1 MPICRIR
8 QWTGDTMFWYRIGR
22 APFLGA
28 PGQAY
33 VFIYGM
39 LTLAF
44 LVLMLL
50 RGHTFHMCGLGG
62 AQRLQ
67 QDMLHK

>member
-1 MPICRIR
+1 MY
-8 QWTGDTMFWYRIGR
+8 WYRTGAPP
-22 APFLGA
+22 APFTAAGR
-28 PGQAY
+28 AY

-44 LVLMLL
+44 LVLMMF
-50 RGHTFHMCGLGG
+50 RGHNFHICGLGG

-67 QDMLHK
+67 QKMLHK

>member
-1 MPICRIR
+1 
-8 QWTGDTMFWYRIGR
+8 MFWYRIGR

-50 RGHTFHMCGLGG
+50 RGHTFHLCGLGG